1 MSHQTTFAFML
12 SLGDSIPDEVRSF
25 VVQIKNVVLEFETLA
40 GSWARQILRQGF
52 VAEMARVEQSV
63 RAGLPLQVD
72 KFIRA
77 AEVVQKYSGP
87 EGPSSIVAGTLTTP
101 RRFVQLFLTLCRCW
115 HFRSRSWWTFFPR
128 AFRCFQRL
136 LPICVSSWSK

>member
-1 MSHQTTFAFML
+1 ML

-87 EGPSSIVAGTLTTP
+87 EGPSSIVSGKSFADVGTSGVAAGGRFSP
-101 RRFVQLFLTLCRCW
+101 GPSDAFKGFFRFV
-115 HFRSRSWWTFFPR
+115 
-128 AFRCFQRL
+128 
-136 LPICVSSWSK
+136 